1 MHAKLRKGTVRKLG
15 DYWLSCTVLIQS
27 LLMLAQSLLGDSGVI
42 SIEFAASLRVLFSVL
57 VVTGAMIWIFDRNLK
72 ISIAVYLF
80 FISLFILSFFV
91 SNDNYEYI
99 LSEGIRFTIP
109 ICIPIYLSIISIS
122 DEDIFKKTSIFI
134 SYLCAIISIIYT
146 ILFSTGNLPMIEN
159 YYNMSFGYALL
170 LPTLFLIHFKKN
182 KFLIL
187 ILILS
192 ITIAGSR
199 GPLVPIFL
207 FIIYKICVYSSLKR
221 KIFIFIFFIAG
232 IIFIFPLIVHVFDF
246 LEINSRTILL
256 ILDGSIDS
264 DSGRDVI
271 YNTVIDYILQN
282 PLYGYGLFA
291 DRVFTGSYC
300 HNIFLEMFLNFG
312 IFIPLIIFAFF
323 VFGVFLILPKMNK
336 KEKDMFFL
344 YFFSSILPLMVS
356 GSYITDFRL
365 PLFLG
370 YFSFLLKRYTVF
382 NKDKLTPDFY
392 TKNLN

>member
-187 ILILS
+187 ILILW
-192 ITIAGSR
+192 
-199 GPLVPIFL
+199 
-207 FIIYKICVYSSLKR
+207 
-221 KIFIFIFFIAG
+221 
-232 IIFIFPLIVHVFDF
+232 
-246 LEINSRTILL
+246 LL
-256 ILDGSIDS
+256 I
-264 DSGRDVI
+264 
-271 YNTVIDYILQN
+271 
-282 PLYGYGLFA
+282 
-291 DRVFTGSYC
+291 
-300 HNIFLEMFLNFG
+300 
-312 IFIPLIIFAFF
+312 
-323 VFGVFLILPKMNK
+323 K
-336 KEKDMFFL
+336 K
-344 YFFSSILPLMVS
+344 
-356 GSYITDFRL
+356 
-365 PLFLG
+365 
-370 YFSFLLKRYTVF
+370 LL
-382 NKDKLTPDFY
+382 
-392 TKNLN
+392 